1 MLTIMA
7 RGLSP
12 TIDWLAK
19 VIPLGFHVA
28 VGQNVGWLNERAKN
42 EKKKRN
48 CHWIKLLIDFFKE
61 ER

>member
-1 MLTIMA
+1 MA
-7 RGLSP
+7 WGSSP
-12 TIDWLAK
+12 TIGYSAK

-42 EKKKRN
+42 EKRERN
-48 CHWIKLLIDFFKE
+48 CQWIKFLIDFFEE